1 MAGYSNRT
9 WICPF
14 FKYDKRLEVSCE
26 AGKLCFPDR
35 EAVMDY
41 AQHYC
46 AQLNGW
52 ERCTLARALL
62 RYYERQEE
70 NDGTER
76 GQDQA
81 PGA

>member
-1 MAGYSNRT
+1 MAGYSNKT
-9 WICPF
+9 WTCPF

-26 AGKLCFPDR
+26 AGRLCFPDR

-41 AQHYC
+41 ARRYC

-62 RYYERQEE
+62 QEYL
-70 NDGTER
+70 
-76 GQDQA
+76 
-81 PGA
+81 